1 MGKQKKRAPI
11 PGKPREGKPMALPP
25 AGRLPGASNSH
36 ERVCWRFTHA
46 DRDGRW
52 GIDKITP
59 AAWSEI
65 IERLVQLESM
75 TVQELKEAKLYI
87 EYELPGKLL
96 NEAVTRLLDVGLGDQ
111 TKVGRLR
118 VTKQK
123 RLYGIIEGN
132 VFHAIWWDPS
142 HEIYPWEPPNT

>member
-1 MGKQKKRAPI
+1 
-11 PGKPREGKPMALPP
+11 MALPP

-36 ERVCWRFTHA
+36 QRVCWRFTHA

-59 AAWSEI
+59 SDWVDI
-65 IERLVQLESM
+65 IGRLVQLETM
-75 TVQELKEAKLYI
+75 TVQELKERRLYV

-96 NEAVTRLLDVGLGDQ
+96 GEAVRRLMDVGLGDQ

-118 VTKQK
+118 VTKQQ
-123 RLYGIIEGN
+123 RLYGLIEGN
-132 VFHAIWWDPS
+132 VFHAIWWDPR
-142 HEIYPWEPPNT
+142 HEIYPWEPSNT